1 MTATRCGFAALAGR
15 PNVGKSTLL
24 NHLLGRKLSITAR
37 KPQTTRHSLLGI
49 DTRAETQII
58 FLDTPGIHRRD
69 RRAMNR
75 YMAGQATSAIRD
87 SNVVVLLT
95 EARRWTSGDEL
106 ALRRVADARC
116 ACICAINKIDRL
128 RDRSAL
134 LPMIDDA
141 RGRHDFEAIVPISA
155 LKSEGLDALW
165 AEVSSLLPQGKHL
178 FAEGDVTDRPTEFFL
193 AEIVR
198 EKIVRRLGAEI
209 PHRATVAIER
219 FTAKPH
225 VAEVDAVIYVE
236 RASQKGIVIGRGGS
250 RLKSIGQDA
259 RADIETLLGQQ
270 VMLRLWV
277 KVRRGWTDDAR
288 ALATLGYR

>member
-1 MTATRCGFAALAGR
+1 MTATRCGFVALAGR

-37 KPQTTRHSLLGI
+37 KPQTTRHSLLGV
-49 DTRAETQII
+49 DTRGGTQVI
-58 FLDTPGIHRRD
+58 FLDTPGIHRPG

-75 YMAGQATSAIRD
+75 YMSGQASSAIRGSD
-87 SNVVVLLT
+87 VVVLLI
-95 EARRWTSGDEL
+95 EARRWMPGDEL
-106 ALRRVADARC
+106 ALRRVAEARC
-116 ACICAINKIDRL
+116 PCVCAINKIDRL
-128 RDRSAL
+128 RDRSSL
-134 LPMIDDA
+134 LPMIDDV

-155 LKSEGLDALW
+155 LKGEGLDALW
-165 AEVSSLLPQGKHL
+165 TEVSGLLPESEHL
-178 FAEGDVTDRPTEFFL
+178 FARGDVTDRPTEFFL

-198 EKIVRRLGAEI
+198 EKIVRRLGAEV
-209 PHRATVAIER
+209 PHRATVDIER
-219 FTAKPH
+219 FAAKPH

-236 RASQKGIVIGRGGS
+236 RASQKGIVIGRGGA

-259 RADIETLLGQQ
+259 RADIELLLGQR

-288 ALATLGYR
+288 VLATLGYR

>member
-1 MTATRCGFAALAGR
+1 MTTTRCGFAALAGR

-75 YMAGQATSAIRD
+75 YMSGQATSAIRD
-87 SNVVVLLT
+87 SDVVVLLT

-141 RGRHDFEAIVPISA
+141 RGRYDFEAIVPISA
-155 LKSEGLDALW
+155 LKHEGLDALW
-165 AEVSSLLPQGKHL
+165 AEVSSLLPPREHL

-209 PHRATVAIER
+209 PHRATVAVER
-219 FTAKPH
+219 FAAKPH

-288 ALATLGYR
+288 VLATLGYR

>member
-49 DTRAETQII
+49 DTRGETQII

-75 YMAGQATSAIRD
+75 YMAGQATSAIRGSD
-87 SNVVVLLT
+87 VVVLMT

-106 ALRRVADARC
+106 ALRRVADAKC

-134 LPMIDDA
+134 LPMIDDV

-155 LKSEGLDALW
+155 LKREGLDALW
-165 AEVSSLLPQGKHL
+165 AEVSSLLPEGQHL
-178 FAEGDVTDRPTEFFL
+178 FAQGDVTDRPTEFFL

-236 RASQKGIVIGRGGS
+236 RGSQKGIVIGRGGS

-259 RADIETLLGQQ
+259 RADIETLIGQH

-277 KVRRGWTDDAR
+277 KVRKGWTDDAR
-288 ALATLGYR
+288 VLPTLGYR

>member
-1 MTATRCGFAALAGR
+1 MTDTRCGFAALAGR

-49 DTRAETQII
+49 ETRAGTQII
-58 FLDTPGIHRRD
+58 FLDTPGIHRQQ

-75 YMAGQATSAIRD
+75 YMAGQAATAIRESD
-87 SNVVVLLT
+87 VVVLLT

-106 ALRRVADARC
+106 ALRRVADAGS

-128 RDRSAL
+128 QDRSTL
-134 LPMIDDA
+134 LPMIDDV
-141 RGRHDFEAIVPISA
+141 RGRYDFKAIVPISA
-155 LKSEGLDALW
+155 LKGEGLDALW
-165 AEVSSLLPQGKHL
+165 AEVSDVLPEAEHL
-178 FAEGDVTDRPTEFFL
+178 FDHGDVTDRPTEFFL

-209 PHRATVAIER
+209 PHRATVDIER
-219 FTAKPH
+219 FATKPH
-225 VAEVDAVIYVE
+225 LAEVDAVIYVE
-236 RASQKGIVIGRGGS
+236 RTSQKGIVIGRGGA

-259 RADIETLLGQQ
+259 RADIEMLLGQR

-288 ALATLGYR
+288 VLPTLGYR

>member
-1 MTATRCGFAALAGR
+1 M
-15 PNVGKSTLL
+15 
-24 NHLLGRKLSITAR
+24 
-37 KPQTTRHSLLGI
+37 
-49 DTRAETQII
+49 
-58 FLDTPGIHRRD
+58 
-69 RRAMNR
+69 
-75 YMAGQATSAIRD
+75 
-87 SNVVVLLT
+87 
-95 EARRWTSGDEL
+95 